1 MFLMKDLHDGL
12 HVLPTA
18 RRTNDPTNVRTD
30 TGTYCA
36 VLSFCSPL
44 IVFSPLGSLIQVFYY
59 SILCLLQCL
68 FLHQKYENKKT
79 EKEMDKKYDKRK
91 IEEAERGDNLY
102 QKLFIQLSQ

>member
-59 SILCLLQCL
+59 SILCLPQRL
-68 FLHQKYENKKT
+68 FLHQKYNNKNG
-79 EKEMDKKYDKRK
+79 KRNGQE
-91 IEEAERGDNLY
+91 IG
-102 QKLFIQLSQ
+102 